1 MNAVNHRGYVG
12 ILSSWTQLAKNALLR
27 FGFAPS
33 NQRQFP
39 RFDCMIPVDIHLEAP
54 GQVSVISAVAKNI
67 SSGGMLIKC
76 AAALDSLTA
85 CHLSFHM
92 PGWFPS
98 SNRTCEVMTYA
109 HVRHADPSSQL
120 FGLSFDAPL

>member
-1 MNAVNHRGYVG
+1 VNNTIHQNNEGV
-12 ILSSWTQLAKNALLR
+12 LSSWVVAMKHAVGR
-27 FGFAPS
+27 FRFARS

-39 RFDCMIPVDIHLEAP
+39 RFDCMIPVDIHLDTP
-54 GQVSVISAVAKNI
+54 GQISVISAVAKNI

-76 AAALDSLTA
+76 AAAFDSLTS

-98 SNRTCEVMTYA
+98 TNRTCEVMTYA
-109 HVRHADPSSQL
+109 HVRHADASGQL
-120 FGLSFDAPL
+120 LGLSFDTPL